1 MSELLDFQNGI
12 NADSS
17 QYGHGIKY
25 ISVMD
30 ILNNDYII
38 YSNIRG
44 MVDINEKTLNHYS
57 VEYGDIVFQRSSET
71 MEDVGNTNVYLDKE
85 KVATFG
91 GFVIRGKKKSDYEP
105 FFLKNLLCSPPS
117 RKKIVRMGA
126 GSQHFNI
133 GQDSLSKIVIPLP
146 SITEQQKISF
156 FLSLLDKRIT
166 KQRELV
172 ESLKSYKRGAL
183 SKLFPQNGETTPQYR
198 FAGFTDVWEQYKL
211 GDIGETYTGLFG
223 KTKEDFGHGNAK
235 FVTYL
240 NVFSNPIADSTMT
253 EAVEIDKKQNGVK
266 YGDIFFTTSSE
277 TPDEVGMS
285 SVWLENSDNTYLN
298 SFCFGYRLNTEINR
312 FYIAYMLR
320 SETVRKNIIFLAQGI
335 SRYNISKN
343 KMMEISI
350 PFPTLDEQQKIGD
363 YFLNLDRL
371 ITLHQRKLNEFETV
385 KAGLLQQLFI

>member
-1 MSELLDFQNGI
+1 MYGELYTTYDEVTYEIKRKTDKVVSETYYSKIGDVIIPTSGETPEEIATATCVMLPGVILAGDLNIYRTNIIDGRIVSFIINHVINNKISKVAQGKSVVHVKAEEIGKISINYPNAKEQKKILSFLELLD
-12 NADSS
+12 
-17 QYGHGIKY
+17 
-25 ISVMD
+25 
-30 ILNNDYII
+30 
-38 YSNIRG
+38 
-44 MVDINEKTLNHYS
+44 
-57 VEYGDIVFQRSSET
+57 
-71 MEDVGNTNVYLDKE
+71 
-85 KVATFG
+85 
-91 GFVIRGKKKSDYEP
+91 
-105 FFLKNLLCSPPS
+105 
-117 RKKIVRMGA
+117 KKI
-126 GSQHFNI
+126 
-133 GQDSLSKIVIPLP
+133 DK
-146 SITEQQKISF
+146 QK
-156 FLSLLDKRIT
+156 
-166 KQRELV
+166 QLV

-211 GDIGETYTGLFG
+211 GDIGETYTGLSG